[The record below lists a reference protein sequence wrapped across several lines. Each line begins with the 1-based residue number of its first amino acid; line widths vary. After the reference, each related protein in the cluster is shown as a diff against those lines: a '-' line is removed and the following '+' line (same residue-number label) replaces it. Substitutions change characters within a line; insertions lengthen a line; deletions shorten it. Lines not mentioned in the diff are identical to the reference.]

1 MMLDISNYPP
11 RHEKD
16 VPGINIHLPVFR
28 SSTNP
33 FERYISGRSGSMRC
47 FLGLGGPE
55 SGLMPEASFLSLAP
69 FAKSWVDILLTF
81 LMIQRDLTDCQLC
94 ALGTGS
100 VKHTLKPE

>member
-1 MMLDISNYPP
+1 MLDISNYPP

-16 VPGINIHLPVFR
+16 VPGINIHLPVFK

-47 FLGLGGPE
+47 FLGLEGPE
-55 SGLMPEASFLSLAP
+55 SGLIPEASFLSLVQ
-69 FAKSWVDILLTF
+69 FAKSWVYILLTF

-94 ALGTGS
+94 ALKRGINERTS
-100 VKHTLKPE
+100 KPE